1 MRKVLGA
8 APDVTVSLT
17 PTILHVRKQLVM
29 SSVALTI
36 EQLRTA
42 GNNIKL
48 LVPHTITNQRLIA
61 TGTRFY
67 VDSSFINGEIPSKSA
82 LVFIKIA
89 SAVW

>member
-36 EQLRTA
+36 EQLRTD

-48 LVPHTITNQRLIA
+48 PIHHLSMAKFLQNLH
-61 TGTRFY
+61 
-67 VDSSFINGEIPSKSA
+67 
-82 LVFIKIA
+82 
-89 SAVW
+89 